1 MSEPGDDRTVE
12 TTSNPD
18 ERTADPGALAGD
30 GSAERPADQAES
42 AAGDPVAQLEAER
55 EKAES
60 YFRNWQRTA
69 ADFANYK
76 RRVEQERSESHR
88 LANAALVINLLPVF
102 DDLDRAV
109 ASVDS
114 HLAGLNWVQGIIN
127 IHQKFWRLLESM
139 GVSEIPA
146 EGAQF
151 DPACHEAIARQA
163 GPEGRVLHV
172 VQKGYNL
179 GGKVLRPA
187 MVIVGDGTTPE
198 AGQSGT

>member
-18 ERTADPGALAGD
+18 ERTDDPGALAGD
-30 GSAERPADQAES
+30 GGAERPADPAAG
-42 AAGDPVAQLEAER
+42 AAGDPVSQLEAER

-60 YFRNWQRTA
+60 YYRNWQRTA

>member
-1 MSEPGDDRTVE
+1 MNQHGDESTVE
-12 TTSNPD
+12 TTGTPAPGD
-18 ERTADPGALAGD
+18 ERTVDPSALAGD
-30 GSAERPADQAES
+30 AAPQGDPPPADPASELQ
-42 AAGDPVAQLEAER
+42 AER

-60 YFRNWQRTA
+60 YYRSWQRTA

-76 RRVEQERSESHR
+76 RRVEQERSEAQR

-102 DDLDRAV
+102 DDLERAV

-127 IHQKFWRLLESM
+127 IHQKFWRLLEAM
-139 GVSEIPA
+139 GVQEIQA

-151 DPACHEAIARQA
+151 DPASHEAVARQA

-172 VQKGYNL
+172 VQKGYTL
-179 GGKVLRPA
+179 GGKVIRPA
-187 MVIVGDGTTPE
+187 MVIVGDGTSD
-198 AGQSGT
+198 AGQPG